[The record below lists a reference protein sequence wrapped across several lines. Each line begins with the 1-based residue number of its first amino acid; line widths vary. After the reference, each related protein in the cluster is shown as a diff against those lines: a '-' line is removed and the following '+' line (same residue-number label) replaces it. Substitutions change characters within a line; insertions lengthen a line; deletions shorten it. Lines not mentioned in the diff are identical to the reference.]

1 MAFAPPNLA
10 QLPGPGELRYG
21 LFTAARGPLD
31 LPSRAG
37 IAGLT
42 YESEGC
48 GTPRGYQTD
57 CDETPG
63 SKTFDANVAEQG
75 VLPFGVYATVN
86 CGTAGYRPDY
96 LEAKARRKLLAVEQH
111 GVEQAL
117 WSGAIGGVALGNKPT
132 FQDNNAIGTGDDPV
146 VLAAAATLTAGI
158 AALEEY
164 ATDNYGYV
172 PVLHAEARLAA
183 QFGSIPLI
191 RDSGNGAFRTRLG
204 TLVSFGGGYPG
215 TSNAGAAAVAG
226 HAWLAITGQVTL
238 WRDPEIF
245 VAPAVDTMNRTL
257 NQYNVLAERT
267 WAATYDCFVAM
278 IDVTL

>member
-10 QLPGPGELRYG
+10 QIPAPGELRYG

-31 LPSRAG
+31 MPSRAG
-37 IAGLT
+37 IAGLV
-42 YESEGC
+42 YDSEGC
-48 GTPRGYQTD
+48 GTPRGYQAD
-57 CDETPG
+57 CDETPAT
-63 SKTFDANVAEQG
+63 KTFDPNIGEQT

-86 CGTAGYRPDY
+86 CGTAGYTGEY

-117 WSGAIGGVALGNKPT
+117 WSGAIGGVTLGNKPT

-146 VLAAAATLTAGI
+146 ILAAATGLVDAI

-164 ATDNYGYV
+164 ASDNYGYV
-172 PVLHAEARLAA
+172 PVIHAEARLAA
-183 QFGSIPLI
+183 ELGNLSLM
-191 RDSGNGAFRTRLG
+191 RDYGTGPYRTRLG
-204 TLVSFGGGYPG
+204 SIVSLGGGYPG
-215 TSNAGAAAVAG
+215 TSNAGVAAVAG

-238 WRDPEIF
+238 WRDPNIF
-245 VAPAVDTMNRTL
+245 VGPADQTMNRTL